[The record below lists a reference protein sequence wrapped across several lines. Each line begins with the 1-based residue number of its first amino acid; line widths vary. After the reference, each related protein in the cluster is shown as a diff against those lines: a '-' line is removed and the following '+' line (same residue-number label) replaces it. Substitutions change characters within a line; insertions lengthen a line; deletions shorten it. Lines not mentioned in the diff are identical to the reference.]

1 MNAPLIHPIALDP
14 DVPDWLLPA
23 VVQSIQQHPLAPVT
37 TGHPIDQ
44 SDDSKWSK
52 SETNRMRTRIRN
64 YVFEAIFERA
74 MIHIA
79 AGQPLRNFLQDDHR
93 RPNMTEF
100 IAWVYKDPN
109 RRALYHEAKAIGAE
123 IIEDDMMVISDAQ
136 DSAEDVARSTLRIN
150 TRKWL
155 LGVWNRD
162 RYGEKK
168 TIDQNVTINLQ
179 EAMQEASRRLGRT
192 YDASVERIDE

>member
-23 VVQSIQQHPLAPVT
+23 VVQSIQQVAIFPDLTDPDGSAR
-37 TGHPIDQ
+37 
-44 SDDSKWSK
+44 WSK
-52 SETNRMRTRIRN
+52 AETNRMKTKIRN

-79 AGQPLRNFLQDDHR
+79 SGQPLRNFLQEDHR
-93 RPNMTEF
+93 RPSMTEF
-100 IAWVYKDPN
+100 IAWIYKDPN
-109 RRALYHEAKAIGAE
+109 RRSLYHEAKAVGAE
-123 IIEDDMMVISDAQ
+123 VIEDEILVIADAQ
-136 DSAEDVARSTLRIN
+136 DSIEDVARSTLRIN
-150 TRKWL
+150 NRWKL

-168 TIDQNVTINLQ
+168 TIDQNVTINI
-179 EAMQEASRRLGRT
+179 EKAMDDANRRIGRT
-192 YDASVERIDE
+192 YDASAERIDE